1 MESSVLTL
9 VETDAESLRVNIC
22 RVRFPVFVDDT
33 SLCTPLI
40 LLVHDL
46 DIVVTGLKEDHHR

>member
-1 MESSVLTL
+1 MLSL
-9 VETDAESLRVNIC
+9 VETDAESLRVNIR

-46 DIVVTGLKEDHHR
+46 DIVVTGRKEDHHR

>member
-1 MESSVLTL
+1 MENSLLTL
-9 VETDAESLRVNIC
+9 VKTDAESFRVNMC

-33 SLCTPLI
+33 SLCTLLI

-46 DIVVTGLKEDHHR
+46 DIVVTDLKDHHR